1 MKTEQARE
9 SSLSALSEFDK
20 AKLKRAET
28 EEKNSLPSTEA
39 IAQELEHIKFKV
51 LIQSVFTIKTDFN
64 NSGWNW
70 EIWQVPADTY
80 RDHGEEHLA
89 NKRGDWDGEIC
100 IIRIGIEILNKK
112 LLFCKCIYIV
122 ISNNFDLKSTWHE
135 LTI

>member
-51 LIQSVFTIKTDFN
+51 LNQSVFTIKTDFN
-64 NSGWNW
+64 NSGWN
-70 EIWQVPADTY
+70 
-80 RDHGEEHLA
+80 
-89 NKRGDWDGEIC
+89 
-100 IIRIGIEILNKK
+100 
-112 LLFCKCIYIV
+112 
-122 ISNNFDLKSTWHE
+122 
-135 LTI
+135 